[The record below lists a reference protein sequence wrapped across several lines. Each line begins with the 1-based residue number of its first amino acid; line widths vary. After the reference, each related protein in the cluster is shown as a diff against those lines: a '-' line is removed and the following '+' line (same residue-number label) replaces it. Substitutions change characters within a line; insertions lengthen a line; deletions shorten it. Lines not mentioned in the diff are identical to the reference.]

1 MYLIITKSGCLS
13 CEEVREFFEKSKV
26 KFREVN
32 CSNDELSVEDIE
44 IMKSS
49 PNNSL
54 AIYLKR
60 DYIRNRE
67 KISREELKDI
77 FSNFVKY
84 GSFPIIIKYNFLNQ
98 LENYSIGFSKKIIQK
113 WIDNDSIVGQY
124 IDINYAFKSI
134 NCCYM
139 CDRKTLI
146 EKIEAKEKL
155 HVNDS
160 IDRLNSIKQESKNF
174 VEKYTKAKAQENI
187 NENSEDLIMA
197 SELPRYRKNSFNN
210 NNEVFRKQSTSTLE
224 IPINLYVEPEQTQL
238 EKDKTL
244 INKFKDKFQ
253 KLGKNKIKKEEDFIV
268 EHIKTSRE
276 ESEFDESLIFGKK
289 NIVKNNSELKIKKE
303 EDFIVEHIKTSREE
317 SEFDESLIF
326 GKKNIVKN
334 NSELKIKKIKKEK
347 DDIEFLNKEI
357 DDMNELLEEQK
368 KNNELFAKETLEEE
382 NEIENNEL
390 NENSFVLEEVD
401 FSKNFKSSSKEDL
414 DADITENFIENK
426 NDYDDEIDSEFRK
439 NLIQEK
445 YMLADDDFESLY
457 VSKEKDINE

>member
-26 KFREVN
+26 KFREIN

-224 IPINLYVEPEQTQL
+224 IPINLYVEPEETQL

-253 KLGKNKIKKEEDFIV
+253 KLGKN
-268 EHIKTSRE
+268 
-276 ESEFDESLIFGKK
+276 
-289 NIVKNNSELKIKKE
+289 KIKKE

-457 VSKEKDINE
+457 VTKEKDINE

>member
-289 NIVKNNSELKIKKE
+289 NIVKNNSELKIKK
-303 EDFIVEHIKTSREE
+303 
-317 SEFDESLIF
+317 
-326 GKKNIVKN
+326 
-334 NSELKIKKIKKEK
+334 IKKEK

-368 KNNELFAKETLEEE
+368 KNNELFAKEMLEEE

>member
-13 CEEVREFFEKSKV
+13 CEEVREFFEKNRV

-60 DYIRNRE
+60 DYVRNRE

-113 WIDNDSIVGQY
+113 WIDNESVVGQY
-124 IDINYAFKSI
+124 IDINYAFKSR

-187 NENSEDLIMA
+187 SENSEDLIMA

-210 NNEVFRKQSTSTLE
+210 NNEVFMKQSTRTLE
-224 IPINLYVEPEQTQL
+224 IPINLYVEPEETQL
-238 EKDKTL
+238 EKDRTL

-253 KLGKNKIKKEEDFIV
+253 KLGKNKIKKEDDFIV

-276 ESEFDESLIFGKK
+276 ESEFDDSLIFGKN
-289 NIVKNNSELKIKKE
+289 NIVKNN
-303 EDFIVEHIKTSREE
+303 
-317 SEFDESLIF
+317 
-326 GKKNIVKN
+326 N
-334 NSELKIKKIKKEK
+334 ELKIKKIKEEK

-368 KNNELFAKETLEEE
+368 KINELFAKEMLEEE
-382 NEIENNEL
+382 NKIENNKL
-390 NENSFVLEEVD
+390 SENSFVLEEVD
-401 FSKNFKSSSKEDL
+401 FSKKSKSSSKEDEEDL
-414 DADITENFIENK
+414 DEDITENFVENK
-426 NDYDDEIDSEFRK
+426 NEYDDEIDSEFRK

>member
-13 CEEVREFFEKSKV
+13 CEEVREFFEKNRV

-60 DYIRNRE
+60 DYVRNRE

-113 WIDNDSIVGQY
+113 WIDNESVVGQY
-124 IDINYAFKSI
+124 IDINYAFKSR

-187 NENSEDLIMA
+187 SENSEDLIMA

-210 NNEVFRKQSTSTLE
+210 NNEVFMKQSTRTLE
-224 IPINLYVEPEQTQL
+224 IPINLYVEPEETQL
-238 EKDKTL
+238 EKDRTL

-253 KLGKNKIKKEEDFIV
+253 KLGKNKIKKEDDFIV

-276 ESEFDESLIFGKK
+276 ESEFDDSLIFGKN
-289 NIVKNNSELKIKKE
+289 NIVKNN
-303 EDFIVEHIKTSREE
+303 
-317 SEFDESLIF
+317 
-326 GKKNIVKN
+326 N
-334 NSELKIKKIKKEK
+334 ELKIKKIKEEK

-357 DDMNELLEEQK
+357 DEMNELLEEQK
-368 KNNELFAKETLEEE
+368 KINELFAKEMLEEE
-382 NEIENNEL
+382 NKIENNKL

-401 FSKNFKSSSKEDL
+401 FSKKSKSSSKEDEEDL
-414 DADITENFIENK
+414 DEDITENFVENK
-426 NDYDDEIDSEFRK
+426 NEYDDEIDSEFRK

-445 YMLADDDFESLY
+445 YMLDDDDFESLY

>member
-32 CSNDELSVEDIE
+32 CSNDELSAEDIE

-224 IPINLYVEPEQTQL
+224 IPINLYVEPEETQL

-253 KLGKNKIKKEEDFIV
+253 KLGKNKIKKEEEFIV

-276 ESEFDESLIFGKK
+276 ESEFDE
-289 NIVKNNSELKIKKE
+289 N
-303 EDFIVEHIKTSREE
+303 
-317 SEFDESLIF
+317 LIF

-347 DDIEFLNKEI
+347 DVIEFLNKEI

>member
-13 CEEVREFFEKSKV
+13 CEEVREFFEKNRV

-60 DYIRNRE
+60 DYVRNRE

-113 WIDNDSIVGQY
+113 WIDNESVVGQY
-124 IDINYAFKSI
+124 IDINYAFKSR

-187 NENSEDLIMA
+187 SENSEDLIMA

-210 NNEVFRKQSTSTLE
+210 NNEVFMKQSTRTLE
-224 IPINLYVEPEQTQL
+224 IPINLYVEPEETQL
-238 EKDKTL
+238 EKDRTL

-253 KLGKNKIKKEEDFIV
+253 KLGKNKIKKEDDFIV

-276 ESEFDESLIFGKK
+276 ESEFDDSLIFGKK
-289 NIVKNNSELKIKKE
+289 NIVKNN
-303 EDFIVEHIKTSREE
+303 
-317 SEFDESLIF
+317 
-326 GKKNIVKN
+326 N
-334 NSELKIKKIKKEK
+334 ELKIKKIKKEK

-368 KNNELFAKETLEEE
+368 KINELFAKEMLEEE
-382 NEIENNEL
+382 NKIENNKL
-390 NENSFVLEEVD
+390 SENSFVLEEVD
-401 FSKNFKSSSKEDL
+401 FSKKSKSSSKEDEEDL
-414 DADITENFIENK
+414 DEDITENFVENK
-426 NDYDDEIDSEFRK
+426 NEYDDEIDSEFRK

>member
-224 IPINLYVEPEQTQL
+224 IPINLYVEPEETQL

-289 NIVKNNSELKIKKE
+289 NIVKNNSELKIKK
-303 EDFIVEHIKTSREE
+303 I
-317 SEFDESLIF
+317 
-326 GKKNIVKN
+326 N
-334 NSELKIKKIKKEK
+334 KEI

-368 KNNELFAKETLEEE
+368 KNNELFAKEMLEEE

-426 NDYDDEIDSEFRK
+426 NKNDYDDEIDSEFRK

>member
-1 MYLIITKSGCLS
+1 MYLIITKTGCLS
-13 CEEVREFFEKSKV
+13 CEEGRVFLVKSKV

-32 CSNDELSVEDIE
+32 CSNDELSVEDVE

-289 NIVKNNSELKIKKE
+289 NIVKNNSELKIKK
-303 EDFIVEHIKTSREE
+303 
-317 SEFDESLIF
+317 
-326 GKKNIVKN
+326 
-334 NSELKIKKIKKEK
+334 IKKEK

>member
-13 CEEVREFFEKSKV
+13 CEEVREFFEKNRV

-60 DYIRNRE
+60 DYVRNRE

-113 WIDNDSIVGQY
+113 WIDNESVVGQY
-124 IDINYAFKSI
+124 IDINYAFKSR

-187 NENSEDLIMA
+187 SENSEDLIMA

-210 NNEVFRKQSTSTLE
+210 NNEVFMKQSTRTLE
-224 IPINLYVEPEQTQL
+224 IPINLYVEPEETQL
-238 EKDKTL
+238 EKDRTL

-253 KLGKNKIKKEEDFIV
+253 KLGKNKIKKEDDFIV

-276 ESEFDESLIFGKK
+276 ESEFDDSLIFGKN
-289 NIVKNNSELKIKKE
+289 NIVKNN
-303 EDFIVEHIKTSREE
+303 
-317 SEFDESLIF
+317 
-326 GKKNIVKN
+326 N
-334 NSELKIKKIKKEK
+334 ELKIKKIKEEK

-357 DDMNELLEEQK
+357 DEMNELLEEQK
-368 KNNELFAKETLEEE
+368 KINELFAKEMLEEE
-382 NEIENNEL
+382 NKIENNKL
-390 NENSFVLEEVD
+390 SENSFVLEEVD
-401 FSKNFKSSSKEDL
+401 FSKKSKSSSKEDEEDL
-414 DADITENFIENK
+414 DEDITENFVENK

-439 NLIQEK
+439 NLIKEK
-445 YMLADDDFESLY
+445 YMLDDDDFESLY

>member
-32 CSNDELSVEDIE
+32 CSNDELSVEDVE

-289 NIVKNNSELKIKKE
+289 NIVKNNSELKIKK
-303 EDFIVEHIKTSREE
+303 
-317 SEFDESLIF
+317 
-326 GKKNIVKN
+326 
-334 NSELKIKKIKKEK
+334 IKKEK

-368 KNNELFAKETLEEE
+368 KNNELFAKEMLEEE

-426 NDYDDEIDSEFRK
+426 NKNDYDDEIDSEFRK

>member
-32 CSNDELSVEDIE
+32 CSNDELSVEDVE

-224 IPINLYVEPEQTQL
+224 IPINLYVEPEETQL

-289 NIVKNNSELKIKKE
+289 NIVKNNSELKIKK
-303 EDFIVEHIKTSREE
+303 
-317 SEFDESLIF
+317 
-326 GKKNIVKN
+326 
-334 NSELKIKKIKKEK
+334 IKKEK
-347 DDIEFLNKEI
+347 DDIEFLSKEI

-368 KNNELFAKETLEEE
+368 KNNELFAKEMLEEE

>member
-224 IPINLYVEPEQTQL
+224 IPINLYVEPEETQL

-289 NIVKNNSELKIKKE
+289 NIVKNNSELKIKK
-303 EDFIVEHIKTSREE
+303 I
-317 SEFDESLIF
+317 
-326 GKKNIVKN
+326 N
-334 NSELKIKKIKKEK
+334 KEI

>member
-13 CEEVREFFEKSKV
+13 CEEVREFFEKNRV

-60 DYIRNRE
+60 DYVRNRE

-113 WIDNDSIVGQY
+113 WIDNESVVGQY
-124 IDINYAFKSI
+124 IDINYAFKSR

-187 NENSEDLIMA
+187 SENSEDLIMA

-210 NNEVFRKQSTSTLE
+210 NNEVFMKQSTRTLE
-224 IPINLYVEPEQTQL
+224 IPINLYVEPEETQL
-238 EKDKTL
+238 EKDRTL

-253 KLGKNKIKKEEDFIV
+253 KLGKNKIKKEDDFIV

-276 ESEFDESLIFGKK
+276 ESEFDDSLIFGKN
-289 NIVKNNSELKIKKE
+289 NIVKNN
-303 EDFIVEHIKTSREE
+303 
-317 SEFDESLIF
+317 
-326 GKKNIVKN
+326 N
-334 NSELKIKKIKKEK
+334 ELKIKKIKEEK

-357 DDMNELLEEQK
+357 DEMNELLEEQK
-368 KNNELFAKETLEEE
+368 KINELFAKEMLEEE
-382 NEIENNEL
+382 NEIENSEL

-401 FSKNFKSSSKEDL
+401 FSKKSKSSSKEDEEDL
-414 DADITENFIENK
+414 DEDITENFVENK

-439 NLIQEK
+439 NLIKEK
-445 YMLADDDFESLY
+445 YMLDDDDFESLY

>member
-13 CEEVREFFEKSKV
+13 CEEVREFFEKNRV

-60 DYIRNRE
+60 DYVRNRE

-113 WIDNDSIVGQY
+113 WIDNESVVGQY
-124 IDINYAFKSI
+124 IDINYAFKSR

-187 NENSEDLIMA
+187 SENSEDLIMA

-210 NNEVFRKQSTSTLE
+210 NNEVFMKQSTRTLE
-224 IPINLYVEPEQTQL
+224 IPINLYVEPEETQL
-238 EKDKTL
+238 EKDRTL

-253 KLGKNKIKKEEDFIV
+253 KLGKNKIKKEDDFIV

-276 ESEFDESLIFGKK
+276 ESEFDDSLIFGKK
-289 NIVKNNSELKIKKE
+289 NIVKNN
-303 EDFIVEHIKTSREE
+303 
-317 SEFDESLIF
+317 
-326 GKKNIVKN
+326 N
-334 NSELKIKKIKKEK
+334 ELKIKKIKKEK

-368 KNNELFAKETLEEE
+368 KINELFAKEMLEEE
-382 NEIENNEL
+382 SEIENNEL

-401 FSKNFKSSSKEDL
+401 FSKNSKSSSKEDEEDL
-414 DADITENFIENK
+414 DEDITENFVENK
-426 NDYDDEIDSEFRK
+426 NEYDDEIDSEFRK

>member
-13 CEEVREFFEKSKV
+13 CEEVREFFEKNRV

-60 DYIRNRE
+60 DYVRNRE

-113 WIDNDSIVGQY
+113 WIDNESVVGQY
-124 IDINYAFKSI
+124 IDINYAFKSR

-187 NENSEDLIMA
+187 SENSEDLIMA

-210 NNEVFRKQSTSTLE
+210 NNEVFMKQSTRTLE
-224 IPINLYVEPEQTQL
+224 IPINLYVEPEETQL
-238 EKDKTL
+238 EKDRTL

-253 KLGKNKIKKEEDFIV
+253 KLGKNKIKKEDDFIV

-276 ESEFDESLIFGKK
+276 ESEFDDSLIFGKK
-289 NIVKNNSELKIKKE
+289 NIVKNN
-303 EDFIVEHIKTSREE
+303 
-317 SEFDESLIF
+317 
-326 GKKNIVKN
+326 N
-334 NSELKIKKIKKEK
+334 ELKIKKIKKEK

-368 KNNELFAKETLEEE
+368 KINELFAKEMLEEE
-382 NEIENNEL
+382 NKIENNKL

-401 FSKNFKSSSKEDL
+401 FSKKSKSSSKEDEEDL
-414 DADITENFIENK
+414 DEDITENFVENK
-426 NDYDDEIDSEFRK
+426 NEYDDEIDSEFRK

>member
-1 MYLIITKSGCLS
+1 MYLIITKPGCLS

-174 VEKYTKAKAQENI
+174 VEKYTKAKAKENI

-224 IPINLYVEPEQTQL
+224 IPINLYVEPEETQL

-253 KLGKNKIKKEEDFIV
+253 KLGKN
-268 EHIKTSRE
+268 
-276 ESEFDESLIFGKK
+276 
-289 NIVKNNSELKIKKE
+289 KIKKE

-368 KNNELFAKETLEEE
+368 KNNELFEKEMLEEE

>member
-32 CSNDELSVEDIE
+32 CSNDELSAEDIE

-224 IPINLYVEPEQTQL
+224 IPINLYVEPEETQL

-253 KLGKNKIKKEEDFIV
+253 KLGKN
-268 EHIKTSRE
+268 
-276 ESEFDESLIFGKK
+276 
-289 NIVKNNSELKIKKE
+289 KIKKE

-368 KNNELFAKETLEEE
+368 KNNELFAKEMLEEE

>member
-32 CSNDELSVEDIE
+32 CSNDELSVEDVE

-224 IPINLYVEPEQTQL
+224 IPINLYVEPEETQL

-253 KLGKNKIKKEEDFIV
+253 KLGKNKIKKEEEFIV

-276 ESEFDESLIFGKK
+276 ESEFDE
-289 NIVKNNSELKIKKE
+289 N
-303 EDFIVEHIKTSREE
+303 
-317 SEFDESLIF
+317 LIF

-347 DDIEFLNKEI
+347 DVIEFLNKEI

-368 KNNELFAKETLEEE
+368 KNNELFAKEMLEEE

-401 FSKNFKSSSKEDL
+401 FSKNFKWSSKEDL
-414 DADITENFIENK
+414 DADITENFIENKNK

>member
-224 IPINLYVEPEQTQL
+224 IPINLYVEPEETQL

-253 KLGKNKIKKEEDFIV
+253 KLGKN
-268 EHIKTSRE
+268 
-276 ESEFDESLIFGKK
+276 
-289 NIVKNNSELKIKKE
+289 KIKKE

-368 KNNELFAKETLEEE
+368 KNNELFAKEMLEEE

>member
-32 CSNDELSVEDIE
+32 CSNDELSVEDVE

-289 NIVKNNSELKIKKE
+289 NIVKNNSELKIKK
-303 EDFIVEHIKTSREE
+303 
-317 SEFDESLIF
+317 
-326 GKKNIVKN
+326 
-334 NSELKIKKIKKEK
+334 IKKEK

-426 NDYDDEIDSEFRK
+426 NKNDYDDEIDSEFRK

>member
-32 CSNDELSVEDIE
+32 CSNDELSVEDVE

-289 NIVKNNSELKIKKE
+289 NIVKNNSELKIKK
-303 EDFIVEHIKTSREE
+303 
-317 SEFDESLIF
+317 
-326 GKKNIVKN
+326 
-334 NSELKIKKIKKEK
+334 IKKEK

>member
-224 IPINLYVEPEQTQL
+224 IPINLYVEPEETQL

-253 KLGKNKIKKEEDFIV
+253 KLGKN
-268 EHIKTSRE
+268 
-276 ESEFDESLIFGKK
+276 
-289 NIVKNNSELKIKKE
+289 KIKKE

-368 KNNELFAKETLEEE
+368 KNNELFAKEMLEEE

-401 FSKNFKSSSKEDL
+401 FSKNFKWSSKEDL
-414 DADITENFIENK
+414 DADITENFIENKNK

>member
-1 MYLIITKSGCLS
+1 MYLIITKPGCLS

-174 VEKYTKAKAQENI
+174 VEKYTKAKAKENI

-224 IPINLYVEPEQTQL
+224 IPINLYVEPEETQL

-253 KLGKNKIKKEEDFIV
+253 KLGKN
-268 EHIKTSRE
+268 
-276 ESEFDESLIFGKK
+276 
-289 NIVKNNSELKIKKE
+289 KIKKE

-368 KNNELFAKETLEEE
+368 KNNELFAKEMLEEE

>member
-224 IPINLYVEPEQTQL
+224 IPINLYVEPEETQL

-289 NIVKNNSELKIKKE
+289 NIVKNNSELKI
-303 EDFIVEHIKTSREE
+303 
-317 SEFDESLIF
+317 
-326 GKKNIVKN
+326 N
-334 NSELKIKKIKKEK
+334 KIKKEK

>member
-32 CSNDELSVEDIE
+32 CSNDELSVEDVE

-113 WIDNDSIVGQY
+113 WIDNGSIVGQY

-289 NIVKNNSELKIKKE
+289 NIVKNNSELKIKK
-303 EDFIVEHIKTSREE
+303 
-317 SEFDESLIF
+317 
-326 GKKNIVKN
+326 
-334 NSELKIKKIKKEK
+334 IKKEK

-401 FSKNFKSSSKEDL
+401 FSKNFKWSSKEDL
-414 DADITENFIENK
+414 DADITENFIENKNK

>member
-174 VEKYTKAKAQENI
+174 VEKYTKAKAKENI

-224 IPINLYVEPEQTQL
+224 IPINLYVEPEETQL

-253 KLGKNKIKKEEDFIV
+253 KLGKN
-268 EHIKTSRE
+268 
-276 ESEFDESLIFGKK
+276 
-289 NIVKNNSELKIKKE
+289 KIKKE

-368 KNNELFAKETLEEE
+368 KNNELFAKEMLEEE

>member
-224 IPINLYVEPEQTQL
+224 IPINLYVEPEETQL

-253 KLGKNKIKKEEDFIV
+253 KLGKN
-268 EHIKTSRE
+268 
-276 ESEFDESLIFGKK
+276 
-289 NIVKNNSELKIKKE
+289 KIKKE

-401 FSKNFKSSSKEDL
+401 FSKNFKWSSKEDL
-414 DADITENFIENK
+414 DADITENFIENKNK

>member
-289 NIVKNNSELKIKKE
+289 NIVKNNSELKIKK
-303 EDFIVEHIKTSREE
+303 
-317 SEFDESLIF
+317 
-326 GKKNIVKN
+326 
-334 NSELKIKKIKKEK
+334 IKKEK

-426 NDYDDEIDSEFRK
+426 NKNDYDDEIDSEFRK

>member
-32 CSNDELSVEDIE
+32 CSNDELSVEDVE

-224 IPINLYVEPEQTQL
+224 IPINLYVEPEETQL

-253 KLGKNKIKKEEDFIV
+253 KLGKN
-268 EHIKTSRE
+268 
-276 ESEFDESLIFGKK
+276 
-289 NIVKNNSELKIKKE
+289 KIKKE

-368 KNNELFAKETLEEE
+368 KNNELFAKEMLEEE

-401 FSKNFKSSSKEDL
+401 FSKNFKWSSKEDL

>member
-32 CSNDELSVEDIE
+32 CSNDELSVEDVE

-113 WIDNDSIVGQY
+113 WIDNGSIVGQY

-224 IPINLYVEPEQTQL
+224 IPINLYVEPEETQL

-253 KLGKNKIKKEEDFIV
+253 KLGKN
-268 EHIKTSRE
+268 
-276 ESEFDESLIFGKK
+276 
-289 NIVKNNSELKIKKE
+289 KIKKE

-368 KNNELFAKETLEEE
+368 KNNELFAKEMLEEE

-401 FSKNFKSSSKEDL
+401 FSKNFKWSSKEDL
-414 DADITENFIENK
+414 DADITENFIENKNK

>member
-32 CSNDELSVEDIE
+32 CSNDELSVEDVE

-224 IPINLYVEPEQTQL
+224 IPINLYVEPEETQL

-289 NIVKNNSELKIKKE
+289 NIVKNNSELKIKK
-303 EDFIVEHIKTSREE
+303 
-317 SEFDESLIF
+317 
-326 GKKNIVKN
+326 
-334 NSELKIKKIKKEK
+334 IKKEK
-347 DDIEFLNKEI
+347 DVIEFLNKEI

-368 KNNELFAKETLEEE
+368 KNNELFAKEMLEEE

-401 FSKNFKSSSKEDL
+401 FSKNFKWSSKEDL
-414 DADITENFIENK
+414 DADITENFIENKNK

>member
-32 CSNDELSVEDIE
+32 CSNDELSVEDVE

-224 IPINLYVEPEQTQL
+224 IPINLYVEPEETQL

-289 NIVKNNSELKIKKE
+289 NII
-303 EDFIVEHIKTSREE
+303 
-317 SEFDESLIF
+317 
-326 GKKNIVKN
+326 KN

-368 KNNELFAKETLEEE
+368 KNNELFAKEMLEEE

-426 NDYDDEIDSEFRK
+426 NKNDYDDEIDSEFRK

>member
-1 MYLIITKSGCLS
+1 MYLIITKPGCLS

-224 IPINLYVEPEQTQL
+224 IPINLYVEPEETQL

-253 KLGKNKIKKEEDFIV
+253 KLGKN
-268 EHIKTSRE
+268 
-276 ESEFDESLIFGKK
+276 
-289 NIVKNNSELKIKKE
+289 KIKKE

-368 KNNELFAKETLEEE
+368 KNNELFEKEMLEEE

>member
-289 NIVKNNSELKIKKE
+289 NIVKNNSELKIKK
-303 EDFIVEHIKTSREE
+303 
-317 SEFDESLIF
+317 
-326 GKKNIVKN
+326 
-334 NSELKIKKIKKEK
+334 IKKEK

>member
-32 CSNDELSVEDIE
+32 CSNDELSVEDVE

-224 IPINLYVEPEQTQL
+224 IPINLYVEPEETQL

-253 KLGKNKIKKEEDFIV
+253 KLGKN
-268 EHIKTSRE
+268 
-276 ESEFDESLIFGKK
+276 
-289 NIVKNNSELKIKKE
+289 KIKKE

-368 KNNELFAKETLEEE
+368 KNNELFAKEMLEEE

-401 FSKNFKSSSKEDL
+401 FSKNFKWSSKEDL
-414 DADITENFIENK
+414 DADITENFIENKNK

>member
-224 IPINLYVEPEQTQL
+224 IPINLYVEPEETQL

-253 KLGKNKIKKEEDFIV
+253 KLGKN
-268 EHIKTSRE
+268 
-276 ESEFDESLIFGKK
+276 
-289 NIVKNNSELKIKKE
+289 KIKKE

-426 NDYDDEIDSEFRK
+426 NKNDYDDEIDSEFRK

>member
-26 KFREVN
+26 KFREIN

-224 IPINLYVEPEQTQL
+224 IPINLYVEPEETQL

-276 ESEFDESLIFGKK
+276 ESEFDE
-289 NIVKNNSELKIKKE
+289 N
-303 EDFIVEHIKTSREE
+303 
-317 SEFDESLIF
+317 LIF

-334 NSELKIKKIKKEK
+334 NSELKIKKINKEI

-457 VSKEKDINE
+457 VTKEKDINE

>member
-32 CSNDELSVEDIE
+32 CSNDELSVEDVE

-224 IPINLYVEPEQTQL
+224 IPINLYVEPEETQL

-253 KLGKNKIKKEEDFIV
+253 KLGKN
-268 EHIKTSRE
+268 
-276 ESEFDESLIFGKK
+276 
-289 NIVKNNSELKIKKE
+289 KIKKE

-368 KNNELFAKETLEEE
+368 KNNELFAKEMLEEE